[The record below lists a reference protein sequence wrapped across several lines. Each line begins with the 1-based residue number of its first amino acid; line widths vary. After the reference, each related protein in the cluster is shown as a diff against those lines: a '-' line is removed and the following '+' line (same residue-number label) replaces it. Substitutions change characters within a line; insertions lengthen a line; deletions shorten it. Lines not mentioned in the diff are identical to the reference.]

1 MAYSTTR
8 STFFCPAGTKWYWEF
23 VPTTGYNYAACGI
36 TTNSHEWDIN
46 PGGGNST
53 PSGHGVGVYNN
64 ELDVDGSRTT
74 PGLTAWASGDI
85 IGFAYDVDA
94 DTLKYYINGS

>member
-53 PSGHGVGVYNN
+53 PSGHGVGFYGAEINH
-64 ELDVDGSRTT
+64 DGTRTT
-74 PGLTAWASGDI
+74 PSGPASTA
-85 IGFAYDVDA
+85 
-94 DTLKYYINGS
+94 